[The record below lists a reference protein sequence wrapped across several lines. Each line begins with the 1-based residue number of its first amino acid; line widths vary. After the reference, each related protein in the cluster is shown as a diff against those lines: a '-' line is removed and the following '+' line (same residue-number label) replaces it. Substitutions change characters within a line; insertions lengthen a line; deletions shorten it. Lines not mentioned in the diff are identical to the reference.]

1 MTGPPLSPAYAP
13 PGESSHDLWV
23 EKTNLNGMALALI
36 AYGILLTMVLQC
48 FQGLFALRKEE
59 KQWWI
64 WIYVSAVLVLATIGI
79 AGNQR
84 FIQMTY
90 IDDRNYPGGPNAFT
104 LSFYAATSNLMSFIA
119 YIILGWLADGLVL
132 YRFFV
137 IYDRNLWAVI
147 GLTVIYLGDI
157 GSGLGL
163 AISTTRSQDTFWAT
177 TSVRLGIA
185 FWSISAGL
193 NIVFTFLIATRLL
206 LIRRRA
212 NAVLGPSHGSHYT
225 SVLAIVIESAALYS
239 LWALIFLITYA
250 RNNPVQNILLPP
262 LGQIEGIAPLLI
274 ILRVIRGRAWNSTTI
289 APSRYQAKSLY
300 GPTETDHCEIPLKEI
315 PASRGS
321 TPTSLATGNFRRDTG
336 RLTPLHE

>member
-1 MTGPPLSPAYAP
+1 MTNRT
-13 PGESSHDLWV
+13 HDLWV

-36 AYGILLTMVLQC
+36 AYGILLSMVLQC
-48 FQGLFALRKEE
+48 YQGLFALRRQE
-59 KQWWI
+59 KQWWM

-90 IDDRNYPGGPNAFT
+90 IDYRDYPGGPNAFT
-104 LSFYAATSNLMSFIA
+104 LSFYATTSNLMSFIA
-119 YIILGWLADGLVL
+119 SL
-132 YRFFV
+132 YRFFI

-147 GLTVIYLGDI
+147 ALAIVYLGDI

-163 AISTTRSQDTFWAT
+163 AISIARSQDSFWAT

-193 NIVFTFLIATRLL
+193 NIIFTCLIASRLL
-206 LIRRRA
+206 LLRRRA
-212 NAVLGPSHGSHYT
+212 DAVLGPSHGSHYT
-225 SVLAIVIESAALYS
+225 SVVTIMVESAALYS
-239 LWALIFLITYA
+239 LWALVFLITYA
-250 RNNPVQNILLPP
+250 RNDPVQNILLPP

-274 ILRVIRGRAWNSTTI
+274 ILRVTRGRAWNSTTV
-289 APSRYQAKSLY
+289 APSRYKAKSLY
-300 GPTETDHCEIPLKEI
+300 GRTETEHYENPLKDF

-321 TPTSLATGNFRRDTG
+321 TPTSLPTENPRRDTG
-336 RLTPLHE
+336 KLTPLHE